1 MVLFRK
7 GQTSKGS
14 EASKAPKTLKV
25 SKVSHEDESLIDY
38 DVYTLGVKERVFYIC
53 IAAAAIYITAFIF
66 YRNHFISTLLLPLAF
81 LYPRMKIKDIIRS
94 RKNELNIQFKDLL
107 YSLSSSISAG
117 KSIESAFREAAK
129 DLSILYPNPETCILK
144 EIRII
149 IRKLELNEP
158 IESALYDFA
167 GRAHLEDIE
176 NFADVFYTCKRAGGN
191 MVKVISNSTNII
203 SDKIE
208 IRQEIDTMLAERKF
222 EQKVL
227 NMLPILII
235 ILLSVSASDYIT
247 PVFNTAAGRVV
258 MSISILLFAG
268 AYFISRKIMD
278 IKV

>member
-1 MVLFRK
+1 LK
-7 GQTSKGS
+7 SLTSKQINKS
-14 EASKAPKTLKV
+14 PIACKTLKMP
-25 SKVSHEDESLIDY
+25 KVPNEDESLVDY
-38 DVYTLGVKERVFYIC
+38 DLYVLGVKERAFYIC
-53 IAAAAIYITAFIF
+53 IAAAAIYVTAFIF
-66 YRNHFISTLLLPLAF
+66 YRSHFISTLLLPLAF
-81 LYPRMKIKDIIRS
+81 LYPRMKIKDIIKR

-117 KSIESAFREAAK
+117 RSVESAFREAIK
-129 DLSILYPNPETCILK
+129 DLSILYPNPETAILK

-158 IESALYDFA
+158 IESAIYDFA

-176 NFADVFYTCKRAGGN
+176 NFADVFYICKRTGGN
-191 MVKVISNSTNII
+191 IIRVISNSTNII

-208 IRQEIDTMLAERKF
+208 IRQEIDTMLAEKKF

-227 NMLPILII
+227 NMLPIFII
-235 ILLSVSASDYIT
+235 VLLSVSASDYMR
-247 PVFNTAAGRVV
+247 PVFNTAAGRII

-268 AYFISRKIMD
+268 AYFISKKIMD